1 VLGFVPPLLPT
12 PVDAPPAGTGW
23 LHKISTMAAARS
35 SSRGQARAFTG
46 RDDAWSGQ
54 DGKVLSDRR
63 LTLIEV
69 RISPG
74 HSWHSRIRPDV
85 YRPFDLVIPGATDA
99 ADEMIGYL
107 RHRQPLPQIE
117 TTGIDVEMAWRPANA
132 AVHLEQLSLTD

>member
-1 VLGFVPPLLPT
+1 
-12 PVDAPPAGTGW
+12 
-23 LHKISTMAAARS
+23 
-35 SSRGQARAFTG
+35 
-46 RDDAWSGQ
+46 
-54 DGKVLSDRR
+54 
-63 LTLIEV
+63 
-69 RISPG
+69 
-74 HSWHSRIRPDV
+74 V